1 VGEAVAVAQHGG
13 LDAGDAVYDVALHVD
28 SAMITV
34 PALMLSVLLLALA
47 TITATRLDRRGALV
61 VTRP

>member
-1 VGEAVAVAQHGG
+1 
-13 LDAGDAVYDVALHVD
+13 
-28 SAMITV
+28 MITV